1 MLFRIEDSEN
11 EDGIHR
17 EYCIISQDLPIM
29 QIYNKYRGYIIL
41 ENVPFKI
48 MLDYWDVE
56 KRAHYN
62 QTENF
67 DVVVNG
73 INQIIV
79 PRENNLPTET

>member
-1 MLFRIEDSEN
+1 MYLFEAKDYRIK
-11 EDGIHR
+11 
-17 EYCIISQDLPIM
+17 
-29 QIYNKYRGYIIL
+29 NKRSCNNVLTCMHECLFLYIIL

-56 KRAHYN
+56 NRAHYN

-73 INQIIV
+73 INQTIV

>member
-1 MLFRIEDSEN
+1 
-11 EDGIHR
+11 
-17 EYCIISQDLPIM
+17 
-29 QIYNKYRGYIIL
+29 
-41 ENVPFKI
+41 